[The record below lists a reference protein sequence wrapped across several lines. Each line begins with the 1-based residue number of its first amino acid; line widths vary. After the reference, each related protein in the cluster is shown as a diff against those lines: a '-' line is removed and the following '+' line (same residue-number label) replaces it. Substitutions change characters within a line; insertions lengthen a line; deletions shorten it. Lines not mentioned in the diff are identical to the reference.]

1 MTFDNQVQ
9 CDIRIPK
16 ENSIESVQFTRS
28 MNRTADEPTE
38 LMKTMRHR
46 FLFLLAGLCFATL
59 TACSQLSE
67 EECLYMS
74 WHARGVMDGAEGA
87 PPNKVNEYQSI
98 CAKYSVQV
106 DHGTYEEGRQQGA
119 KRYCTRTNGFNV
131 GMNGSRYENSCPES
145 VERNFL
151 SGYQPGRLMWT
162 AVNNVQVAQS
172 IVRSSTQKI
181 QSIERRIDRLYVDLE
196 DTSLTDKQQSE
207 IRNEIRWAR
216 REIENE
222 RDRRRTNELRVPE
235 LLDRCREARE
245 RVQDLGFVVTDACY

>member
-1 MTFDNQVQ
+1 MSFDKRVQ
-9 CDIRIPK
+9 NDTRILN
-16 ENSIESVQFTRS
+16 EHTVQKSRNPTTEYTKLTKS
-28 MNRTADEPTE
+28 MRNGY
-38 LMKTMRHR
+38 
-46 FLFLLAGLCFATL
+46 FFLLAGLCFVTL

-74 WHARGVMDGAEGA
+74 WHARGVMDGAEGSPA
-87 PPNKVNEYQSI
+87 GKVNEYQSM

-106 DHGTYEEGRQQGA
+106 DRVTYEEGRQQGA
-119 KRYCTRTNGFNV
+119 KRYCTRANGFSV
-131 GMNGSRYENSCPES
+131 GMDGDRYQNSCPDS
-145 VERNFL
+145 VERDFL

-181 QSIERRIDRLYVDLE
+181 QNIERQIDRLYVDLE

-235 LLDRCREARE
+235 LLDRCRDARE
-245 RVQDLGFVVTDACY
+245 RVQDLGFVVADVCY